1 MIVDR
6 DEDFNAIEFKNLSG
20 KSFSHSLQG
29 ELAFSPIDQI
39 DVRIAYKYLDVQAN
53 YGGELRQKVMVP
65 NHRGFVNVGY
75 KTRNKRWEFDITAS
89 VFGESRL
96 PEVMLPDG
104 TITTDNTSNTYPM
117 LNAQITHVYKR
128 WDFYVGGENLTN
140 YTQKNPII
148 DAENPF
154 SNTFN
159 ATRVWAPIIGVNVY
173 AGVRFSIAQ
182 KEEK

>member
-1 MIVDR
+1 
-6 DEDFNAIEFKNLSG
+6 
-20 KSFSHSLQG
+20 
-29 ELAFSPIDQI
+29 
-39 DVRIAYKYLDVQAN
+39 VQAN

-75 KTRNKRWEFDITAS
+75 KTRNKRWEFDVTAS

-104 TITTDNTSNTYPM
+104 TITTDNKSNTYPM

-128 WDFYVGGENLTN
+128 WDFYIGGENLTN

-154 SNTFN
+154 SPTFN
-159 ATRVWAPIIGVNVY
+159 ATRVWAPIIGVNIY